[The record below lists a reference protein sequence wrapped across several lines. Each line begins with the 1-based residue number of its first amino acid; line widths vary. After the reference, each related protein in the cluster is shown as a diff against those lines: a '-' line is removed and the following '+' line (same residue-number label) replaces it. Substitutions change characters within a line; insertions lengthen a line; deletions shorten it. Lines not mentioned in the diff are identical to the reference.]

1 MAITQERMI
10 STLSAL
16 RRTYDTHVFLR
27 KQIRDLLTSLT
38 STSTIDDFRTALQTI
53 QFITE
58 QPILSEDDF
67 AHLIAEEQHFRAAFR
82 KNQRTKEY
90 ARRKRQGLSAG
101 ISFSRGHAPSRTSD
115 LPEISDDEKALHY
128 EHAERAIAAG
138 FTAPDRF
145 PELDGRKA
153 STSPHSMAKQ
163 KPLDLLTTKK
173 PLRSAGEELSL
184 SDMQAKG
191 WLSKLASDK
200 LAQDAKRKAVKI
212 APIYTDYTDDSIP
225 LTQDDQIDL
234 GYIKPADINE
244 ELF

>member
-10 STLSAL
+10 ATLSAL
-16 RRTYDTHVFLR
+16 RRTYDTHSFLR

-38 STSTIDDFRTALQTI
+38 STSTLDEYRTALQTI
-53 QFITE
+53 QFISE
-58 QPILSEDDF
+58 QPVLSEDDF

-90 ARRKRQGLSAG
+90 ARRRRQGLSAG
-101 ISFSRGHAPSRTSD
+101 ISFSRGHAPSHISD
-115 LPEISDDEKALHY
+115 LPQISDDEKAVHY
-128 EHAERAIAAG
+128 ENAERAIAAG
-138 FTAPDRF
+138 FVAPDRF

-173 PLRSAGEELSL
+173 PLRSAGDELSV

-191 WLSKLASDK
+191 WLTKLAADK
-200 LAQDAKRKAVKI
+200 LAQDAKRKAVNI
-212 APIYTDYTDDSIP
+212 GPIYLDYTDDSVP

-234 GYIKPADINE
+234 GYLNSANINE